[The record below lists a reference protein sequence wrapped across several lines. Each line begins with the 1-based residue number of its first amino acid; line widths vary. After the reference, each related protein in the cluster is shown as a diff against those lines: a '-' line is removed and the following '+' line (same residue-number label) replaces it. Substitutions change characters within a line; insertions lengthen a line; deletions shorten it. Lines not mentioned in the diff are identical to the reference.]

1 MSDLQTQSV
10 ETKYRR
16 RPWRAAALSFIMP
29 GIGHVY
35 CGKLATGL
43 LFACLSRCPLPILA
57 VALASQ
63 SLAWT
68 AILVLGLIS
77 AVAIPVLAA
86 IDSFRIARHT
96 RLDYQLKEYN
106 RWCVYVLLLLLALP
120 MGGSVGYA
128 LHVRAKYI
136 EAFVI
141 PSHSMYPTIVYGDRV
156 LANKMVYT
164 SSDPLRG
171 DLIIFRNPDNRRQRY
186 IKRVVAIAG
195 DTVEI
200 RGGVLFV
207 NGEEIQR
214 CELPEMSKTATGC
227 ESSGTVFEETNANA
241 SYRIILT
248 STGEKTKADLQLTT
262 VPKYHCFVLGDNRRN
277 SRDSRQ
283 FGSVPIAGIIGRVD
297 CVYFPAEDWSRFGR
311 IR

>member
-1 MSDLQTQSV
+1 MSDLQNQFL

-35 CGKLATGL
+35 CGRLPRGL
-43 LFACLSRCPLPILA
+43 LFACLSLLPLPMLA
-57 VALASQ
+57 IAIASQ
-63 SLAWT
+63 SCGWT
-68 AILVLGLIS
+68 AALVLALV
-77 AVAIPVLAA
+77 ATAAIPILAA
-86 IDSFRIARHT
+86 IDSFRLARHT
-96 RLDYQLKEYN
+96 RLDYQPKEYN
-106 RWCVYVLLLLLALP
+106 RWSVYFLLLVLP
-120 MGGSVGYA
+120 MGGYVGYG
-128 LHVRAKYI
+128 LHVRALYI

-141 PSHSMYPTIVYGDRV
+141 PSHSMYPSIVYGDRV
-156 LANKMVYT
+156 LANKMAYT

-283 FGSVPIAGIIGRVD
+283 FGSVPITGIIGRVD
-297 CVYFPAEDWSRFGR
+297 YVYFPAEDWSRFGR
-311 IR
+311 IQ